1 MHSGS
6 RSAIIVSTGDQ
17 RVVILRNGIEIG
29 RAKASLEQATTES
42 QVLTLTGGTG
52 RKAQWIQVGVQ
63 DVAPEDAAIIS
74 TRGVEAMQLPAEF
87 VAHMRS
93 VMTPGTT
100 VLVTQAS
107 VSGDTTGVQTTVLA
121 SDGDPE

>member
-1 MHSGS
+1 MERG
-6 RSAIIVSTGDQ
+6 Q
-17 RVVILRNGIEIG
+17 RAHLILNLLRNGVEIG
-29 RAKASLEQATTES
+29 RARASLQQDTTES

-52 RKAQWIQVGVQ
+52 RKAQWIQVGVR

-74 TRGVEAMQLPAEF
+74 TRGIEAMQLPAEF
-87 VAHMRS
+87 VTHMRS

-107 VSGDTTGVQTTVLA
+107 VSGDTTGMQTTVLG